1 MWVIFKTKT
10 SKENFF
16 KKNIKDLYG
25 DSVTFFSPKYKTSVY
40 SKNKFKFKIKN
51 LIPNHI
57 FIFFNEANL
66 NYKNLKFI
74 KGSNF
79 VYENFLNNQKDIT
92 NFINHCKNF
101 EDDEG
106 YLKINFFT
114 NLKVLRE
121 KFKSGLLANFFF
133 EIIGEKKNDLK
144 ILIDNKRMTI
154 SKQSFIN
161 CNPF

>member
-25 DSVTFFSPKYKTSVY
+25 DSLTFFSPKYKTSVY

-79 VYENFLNNQKDIT
+79 VYENFLNNQKILQISLT
-92 NFINHCKNF
+92 I
-101 EDDEG
+101 
-106 YLKINFFT
+106 
-114 NLKVLRE
+114 
-121 KFKSGLLANFFF
+121 A
-133 EIIGEKKNDLK
+133 K
-144 ILIDNKRMTI
+144 ILGG
-154 SKQSFIN
+154 
-161 CNPF
+161 